1 MGRRKGD
8 AMTLG
13 WGHSTENFIVVER
26 IAHCQSPCRAMY
38 FKVRPTVQSSQNM
51 HVNKW
56 YGLSSVVMDVF
67 PQVKVRAIV
76 KKIPLRSPAPEHLEL
91 LLSAGI

>member
-1 MGRRKGD
+1 
-8 AMTLG
+8 
-13 WGHSTENFIVVER
+13 
-26 IAHCQSPCRAMY
+26 
-38 FKVRPTVQSSQNM
+38 M

-76 KKIPLRSPAPEHLEL
+76 NKIPLRSPAPEHLEL